1 MSRLKARGSFLG
13 APWKCMHVAV
23 FAGLERDVIDH
34 RLVKIR
40 PETFAEFSGIRHRV
54 SPPRKRARS
63 ARAEIPLT
71 NSTTAGNASRRDS
84 GYRVCTSFPKPGTR
98 LILYRKCVSSQ
109 SPRGTNI
116 EDEYFRIFLVKRISK
131 SYLENISLRFEKE
144 REEKNIR
151 ALRRRS

>member
-98 LILYRKCVSSQ
+98 LILYRRCVSSQ
-109 SPRGTNI
+109 SPRAERILKTNI
-116 EDEYFRIFLVKRISK
+116 SEFFLLNGFRKVIQRIFLFDSKRKEKRKI
-131 SYLENISLRFEKE
+131 FE
-144 REEKNIR
+144 
-151 ALRRRS
+151 L

>member
-151 ALRRRS
+151 AL

>member
-151 ALRRRS
+151 ALRLI

>member
-98 LILYRKCVSSQ
+98 LILYRRCVSSQ

-151 ALRRRS
+151 ALRLI